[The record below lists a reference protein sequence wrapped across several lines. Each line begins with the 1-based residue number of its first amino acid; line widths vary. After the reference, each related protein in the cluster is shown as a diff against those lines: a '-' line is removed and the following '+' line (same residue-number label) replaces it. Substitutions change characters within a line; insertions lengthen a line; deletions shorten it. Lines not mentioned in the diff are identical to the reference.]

1 MNICIDQGNSRTKV
15 ALFNSDGKM
24 LKHFVYKSFSSV
36 DAERLF
42 ELYPIEN
49 SIISSVVNLESS
61 MVNALNRL
69 SKSFVLFDHLTPVPI
84 QNDYLTPETL
94 GQDRLAAAV
103 GASWLCPKENLLIID
118 LGSAITYDFVNDEG
132 HFLGGNIAPGLKM
145 RLTVLHTMTKKLPQV
160 EVDEQELI
168 PLYGQKT
175 RDAIAAGVMRG
186 MVFEVKGYIR
196 TMAERTAH
204 FHTFLTGGNAPY
216 ILSAVQNDVQYE
228 KYLVLIGLNR
238 ILEYNK
244 AK

>member
-15 ALFNSDGKM
+15 ALFDSNGTLIKS
-24 LKHFVYKSFSSV
+24 FVYKAFSSA

-42 ELYPIEN
+42 QLYPIDN

-69 SKSFVLFDHLTPVPI
+69 SHFFVLFDHHTPIPI
-84 QNDYLTPETL
+84 TNDYLTPETL

-103 GASWLCPKENLLIID
+103 GASWLSPNENLLIID
-118 LGSAITYDFVNDEG
+118 VGSAITYDFVSQSG

-145 RLTVLHTMTKKLPQV
+145 RLTALRQMTKKLPQV

-175 RDAIAAGVMRG
+175 RDAIAAGVVRG
-186 MVFEVKGYIR
+186 MVFEVKGYMRAIQ
-196 TMAERTAH
+196 ERTPH
-204 FHTFLTGGNAPY
+204 FQAYITGGNAPY
-216 ILSAVQNDVQYE
+216 VIRSIKDNLTCE
-228 KYLVLIGLNR
+228 KNLVLIGLNR

-244 AK
+244 PS